1 MMFSFVVHCV
11 DSEFR
16 FQDLLSG
23 GGRCKSS
30 SSVSTHRM
38 AIIFCFLLTTTYR
51 GGGNGGR
58 GHSPAHPLILQES
71 KRQQKEKETIYHCSP
86 SRFLNIPPP
95 LYIVP
100 TSLENGLFFL
110 KKTDSAHNL

>member
-58 GHSPAHPLILQES
+58 GAFSRPPSDFAGIEKTAEGKRNNLSLFALQIFEHSAA
-71 KRQQKEKETIYHCSP
+71 
-86 SRFLNIPPP
+86 
-95 LYIVP
+95 
-100 TSLENGLFFL
+100 SLHSTYFP
-110 KKTDSAHNL
+110 